1 MARLVTCFA
10 IFHRPGNWSNEGN
23 GEVCQMQSVNITELT
38 QNRGEEGTRQ
48 TKIKKY
54 KKNVGRR

>member
-1 MARLVTCFA
+1 
-10 IFHRPGNWSNEGN
+10 
-23 GEVCQMQSVNITELT
+23 MQSVNITELT